1 MFNAALKEHL
11 TGEGTSVA
19 YCWRLIA
26 PSGLSLGF
34 TTHDHPI
41 TLLGKSYEPGIGLD
55 GTQTMAQSDFQT
67 GQEEALGF
75 LSSDSL
81 SEKELSAGLWDNAE
95 VEVYLV
101 NWQNPE
107 QHQLLR
113 RGSLG
118 EITRDADVFRA
129 EFRSLA
135 AKLSEPKGRQLSH
148 QCHADL
154 GDAKCGIELNTATYS
169 RQVSIIGKEDGNR
182 LIIQA
187 NTDISTNWWSFGKLT
202 FLSGPYANQ
211 PLRIASHLIE
221 QGKHKLTLWAPL
233 LLEQTYPVSASVSA
247 GCDKGWSSCQI
258 KFQNTENFRG
268 FPHMPGNDFILAG
281 PESQSAANN
290 GEKLVG

>member
-11 TGEGTSVA
+11 NGESTTVA
-19 YCWRLIA
+19 YCWRLTA

-41 TLLGKSYEPGIGLD
+41 TLLGKTYEPGIGLD
-55 GTQTMAQSDFQT
+55 GTQAMAQSDFQA

-81 SEKELSAGLWDNAE
+81 TEQDLNAGLWDNAE
-95 VEVYLV
+95 IEVYLV
-101 NWQNPE
+101 NWQSPE

-118 EITRDADVFRA
+118 EVTRDASVFRA

-154 GDAKCGIELNTATYS
+154 GDANCGIDLDTYTKH
-169 RQVSIIGKEDGNR
+169 VSITGKETGNR
-182 LIIQA
+182 LVLEG
-187 NTDISTNWWSFGKLT
+187 NDEISADWWSFGRLT
-202 FLSGPYANQ
+202 FQSGPYANQ
-211 PLRIASHLIE
+211 PLRIAAHAIE
-221 QGKHKLTLWAPL
+221 QSQHKLTLWAPL
-233 LLEQTYPVSASVSA
+233 LLELTYPLTATLSA
-247 GCDKGWSSCQI
+247 GCDKGWGTCQA
-258 KFQNTENFRG
+258 KFQNSDNFRG

-281 PESQSAANN
+281 PENSSAANN